1 MKIYKFLFGKP
12 FANRELQEQ
21 RLRKL
26 KALPVFSSDALSSV
40 AYATEEILRVL
51 ILAGASAL
59 TFSIPISF
67 AICGLIIILGASYW
81 QTIYAYPNGGGAFT
95 VASENLGMWPSL
107 LAAAALLIDYILTV
121 AVSVSAGV
129 RAMTSAFPF
138 LLHYSVLI
146 CLLAVAIIA
155 LLNLR
160 GVRESATAF
169 AFPTYAFVI
178 LILILISSGIYQYHS
193 GAIVPMP
200 VMNSI
205 HLTQHPALT
214 TISILLILRAFS
226 AGCTALTGIECVA
239 NGVPVFED
247 PVSRNASQTLLML
260 AFLLIVMFFG
270 ITYLTQVLN
279 LHPEADQSLLSILG
293 HHILGNGIF
302 YYALQGA
309 TMLILLLAA
318 NTSFAGFPRL
328 ASVLAEKNFLPIQLK
343 NLGDHLSFSN
353 GIVVLAI
360 ISCILIILFHGNTH
374 ALIPLYAVG
383 VFTAFCMSQ
392 LGMVFHWLRLKTKGW
407 YFKAAINGLGFIT
420 TGTAL
425 LVIIESKF
433 LEGAWLVILFVPVLL
448 MMFYKIHQHYVWAE
462 RELAMTLTQA
472 KEFLKETAGIKQKV
486 ILPIGRIHRGTLAA
500 LNFAKSVSD
509 DVKAVSINLNQ
520 KDTDQLIMDWENLE
534 SNVPLI
540 ILESPYRS
548 TVLPLLR
555 FINKEDQREPERG
568 LCMLVLPEAVPSK
581 WWHEILHNQRAIML
595 KTSLFYNRKHAG
607 ETRVF
612 VDVPYQL
619 GE

>member
-1 MKIYKFLFGKP
+1 MKIYKFLLGKP
-12 FANRELQEQ
+12 FASKELKDQ

-59 TFSIPISF
+59 TFSIPIAF

-81 QTIYAYPNGGGAFT
+81 QTIHAYPNGGGAFT

-129 RAMTSAFPF
+129 RAVTSAFPT
-138 LLHYSVLI
+138 LLPYTVLL
-146 CLLAVAIIA
+146 CLLSVAIIA
-155 LLNLR
+155 ILNLR

-178 LILILISSGIYQYHS
+178 LILILIGTGLYQYLS
-193 GAIVPMP
+193 GAIIPAP
-200 VMNSI
+200 PLNPA
-205 HLTQHPALT
+205 HLAQHPALT

-239 NGVPVFED
+239 NGVPVFEE
-247 PVSRNASQTLLML
+247 PVTRNASQTLLIL
-260 AFLLIVMFFG
+260 AFLLTVMFFG
-270 ITYLTQVLN
+270 ITYLAQILH
-279 LHPEADQSLLSILG
+279 LHPEVNQSLLSILG
-293 HHILGNGIF
+293 HYILGNGVF

-328 ASVLAEKNFLPIQLK
+328 ASVLAEKSFLPIQLK

-353 GIVVLAI
+353 GIVLLAV
-360 ISCILIILFHGNTH
+360 ISGILIILFHGDTH

-392 LGMVFHWLRLKTKGW
+392 LGMVFHWLRLKTKAW
-407 YFKAAINGLGFIT
+407 YLKAAINGLGFIT
-420 TGTAL
+420 TSTAL

-448 MMFYKIHQHYVWAE
+448 MMFYKIHQHYIWAE
-462 RELAMTLTQA
+462 RQLAMTLTQA
-472 KEFLKETAGIKQKV
+472 KEYLRKNEGIKQKV
-486 ILPIGRIHRGTLAA
+486 ILPIARIHRGTLAA
-500 LNFAKSVSD
+500 LNFAQSVSD

-520 KDTDQLIMDWENLE
+520 TDTDQLIKDWESLE
-534 SNVPLI
+534 SDVPLH

-548 TVLPLLR
+548 AVLPLLR
-555 FINKEDQREPERG
+555 FINKEDLREPQRG
-568 LCMLVLPEAVPSK
+568 LCMLVLPEAIPSK
-581 WWHEILHNQRAIML
+581 WWHELLHNQRAML
-595 KTSLFYNRKHAG
+595 LKASLFYNRKHAG
-607 ETRVF
+607 ETRIF